1 MSGSFHLVCSACS
14 AINRIPHDR
23 PAAAAKCGSCGA
35 PLFAGH
41 PFALTTASFDRHLRE
56 DGVPLLVD
64 FWAQWCGPCRAMAPV
79 LDAAA
84 RELEP
89 GLRIAKLDTDA
100 EPEIASRYAIRS
112 IPTLILFAKGSEVAR
127 TSGALPATQLRAW
140 LGRELP
146 TR

>member
-1 MSGSFHLVCSACS
+1 M
-14 AINRIPHDR
+14 
-23 PAAAAKCGSCGA
+23 
-35 PLFAGH
+35 
-41 PFALTTASFDRHLRE
+41 
-56 DGVPLLVD
+56 PLLVD

-112 IPTLILFAKGSEVAR
+112 IP
-127 TSGALPATQLRAW
+127 P
-140 LGRELP
+140 
-146 TR
+146 